1 MIGDGEGGIEETMGE
16 GEANHTPY
24 PSHTTS
30 LPAELTEGRGSGIGN
45 GLKL

>member
-1 MIGDGEGGIEETMGE
+1 MIGKERIEEKMDE

-24 PSHTTS
+24 PSHTVS
-30 LPAELTEGRGSGIGN
+30 LLAELKEGRGLEIGN